1 MPLKDLLVC
10 IDESEPAR
18 ARLDFAVALARIHA
32 ARLTGLF
39 AFDLV
44 PTIETMIRGYGGQH
58 EFLANY
64 AALRDR
70 ARAAAARLE
79 AEFSDRLHREDLTGE
94 WRFVESLPAETA
106 ALHARYS
113 DLAIVGQIDP
123 EKPGPVD
130 AARLPEEVLFTS
142 GRPALIVP
150 YAGHFGADCERIL
163 VGWTAT
169 REAARALNDAL
180 PLLERAKKVA
190 VLTINPERVADA
202 EPGIPAA
209 DIAHHLA
216 QHGVTAE
223 AATIVIDE
231 IGTGDALLNYASDF
245 GADLIVMGGYGHS
258 RTREFV
264 LGGMTR
270 QILRQMTVPVL
281 MSH

>member
-1 MPLKDLLVC
+1 MPLKDLLVS
-10 IDESEPAR
+10 IDASEAVR
-18 ARLDFAVALARIHA
+18 ARIDFAIALARKHE

-39 AFDLV
+39 VLDLV
-44 PTIETMIRGYGGQH
+44 PTIEEMARGYGDQY
-58 EFLANY
+58 EFLTSY
-64 AALRDR
+64 AALRKR
-70 ARAAAARLE
+70 ALEDAARLE
-79 AEFSDRLHREDLTGE
+79 AEFRERLRREDVAGE
-94 WRFVESLPAETA
+94 WRFLESLPAETA
-106 ALHARYS
+106 ALHARYA
-113 DLAIVGQIDP
+113 DLAIVGQVDP
-123 EKPGPVD
+123 ERPNAVN
-130 AARLPEEVLFTS
+130 AARLPEEVLFGS

-150 YAGHFGADCERIL
+150 YAGRFAGDCGRIL

-180 PLLERAKKVA
+180 PLLERAKKVV
-190 VLTINPERVADA
+190 VLTVNPQRGDEV

-223 AATIVIDE
+223 AATIVVDKIS
-231 IGTGDALLNYASDF
+231 TGDALLNYASDF
-245 GADLIVMGGYGHS
+245 GADLIVMGAYGHS